1 MQVARSIGLSITA
14 TSSPDDPPSRDLIP
28 RSASPRRTGPECL
41 ERVVAFRSHLASSS
55 FSTRSLAMRP
65 NLRIYSMAFTAL
77 TTFAF
82 CAGQASAQNC
92 SSCQQSPAPI
102 IGGSSCGGCSSGCAD
117 SCGSTCCDASSCCD
131 SGCGSGCKSGCGLK
145 GLLGGN
151 GGSARGKRCYWNRPY
166 TEQSQ
171 ADLFYNYYTPNNSGS
186 TAAAFPSPYPTPAH
200 VGHTYYTYQP
210 FYPTEMLYT
219 HNRSYHQ
226 YYNNGMGLNRT
237 KVRWSYNP
245 LGDMVRKAHKMT
257 VYR

>member
-1 MQVARSIGLSITA
+1 
-14 TSSPDDPPSRDLIP
+14 
-28 RSASPRRTGPECL
+28 
-41 ERVVAFRSHLASSS
+41 
-55 FSTRSLAMRP
+55 MRP

-92 SSCQQSPAPI
+92 SSCQQAPAPI